1 MLTDFNK
8 PRGSNGDYARVI
20 LNTLAELRTFKP
32 WFDGQVVTIK
42 KVTSTGPEI
51 FDDFY
56 YDLSDTTSADDGI
69 FVIKTTQSTSAFKR
83 IDKSS
88 YNIAYFGLLA
98 DGSNFSTAVNNTVL
112 AIVNDIIA
120 NNRVNNVM
128 TTIKIPSLGK
138 RTVFTIDA
146 SIKLPTIVTL
156 FFEAKTAYLDAKNFT
171 ADAVFKIT
179 NDFTGLTTAMF
190 QAETSWSGGPANQA
204 IGNAIID
211 SSGRIALRGPG
222 YATATNSAIIFGN
235 TVNGVPDVRDVR
247 ICAMNIFGFNISH
260 TWGTY
265 NTYMCGFAHCNFSR
279 CNYGAWIPDVV
290 YNSGERMK
298 YFDCTFGNIKQHC
311 FYAGSSGNYTLEDVS
326 TDFIEGDLFHFGPTS
341 ANFFNFKS
349 GHIEG
354 IYGYIASK
362 DTPTNYSQARVEISK
377 DVVIDP
383 RTTTN
388 YRGIRKMY
396 NCPITAYGKG
406 LAVINGALIPS
417 MINTKPNTAY
427 STWSGSPT
435 ETGCYIEHPRT
446 YNQGTPW
453 PNSYA
458 SGVTNRINPSLT
470 FTTTDTAVGTD
481 LLSVNEAFA
490 VITTGTAIAK
500 YSNAGNGDADGIIPF
515 EITLASA
522 SDTVQLFC
530 TNQSKNVSA
539 HVPLWG
545 TCSVKI
551 GSSTGDVQVSPIMA
565 SYRGATINSIYNDTA
580 KTVASTLNPI
590 RRSITVGSATSM
602 TASLVDSGLTSAQFQ
617 AMYPRFVT
625 GHWQGADFFVP
636 GFLFTGF
643 VGTIYVKLPYWWFDT
658 GRVGY

>member
-8 PRGSNGDYARVI
+8 PRGSNGEYARVI

-51 FDDFY
+51 FDEFY
-56 YDLSDTTSADDGI
+56 YDLSDTTSVDDGI

-204 IGNAIID
+204 IGNAII
-211 SSGRIALRGPG
+211 SSAGRINLRGPG
-222 YATATNSAIIFGN
+222 YASASTSAIIFGN
-235 TVNGVPDVRDVR
+235 TVNGLPDVRDVH
-247 ICAMNIFGFNISH
+247 IASMNIIGFNISH

-298 YFDCTFGNIKQHC
+298 YFDCTFGNIKTHG
-311 FYAGSSGNYTLEDVS
+311 FYAGSSGNYTLVDVS
-326 TDFIEGDLFHFGPTS
+326 TDFIEGDLFHFGPKS
-341 ANFFNFKS
+341 AVFFNHLS

-354 IYGYIASK
+354 IYGYLAAK
-362 DTPTNYSQARVEISK
+362 DTPTDYSQGRVEIGK
-377 DVVIDP
+377 DVVFEP
-383 RTTTN
+383 RTASG
-388 YRGIRKMY
+388 YRGVRKLY
-396 NCPITAYGKG
+396 NCPVTAFGKG
-406 LAVINGALIPS
+406 LAIINAAMIPALLNVS
-417 MINTKPNTAY
+417 PNSAY
-427 STWSGSPT
+427 GCWGGGPND
-435 ETGCYIEHPRT
+435 TGCYIEHPRT
-446 YNQGTPW
+446 YSQGIPY
-453 PNSYA
+453 PESY
-458 SGVTNRINPSLT
+458 STFPTKRINQSLT
-470 FTTTDTAVGTD
+470 FTQTDSAVGTD
-481 LLSVNEAFA
+481 LLSVNDSFA
-490 VITTGTAIAK
+490 CILTGGGVARYSTAA
-500 YSNAGNGDADGIIPF
+500 NADSDGVVPF
-515 EITLASA
+515 EITLTNA
-522 SDTVQLFC
+522 SDTVQIFC
-530 TNQSKNVSA
+530 TNQSKKESSNL
-539 HVPLWG
+539 PLWAN
-545 TCSVKI
+545 CSIKI
-551 GSSTGDVQVSPIMA
+551 ANATGDVLVSPVMA
-565 SYRGATINSIYNDTA
+565 NYRGATITSTYNDTT
-580 KTVASTLNPI
+580 KTVASTLNPF
-590 RRSITVGSATSM
+590 RRSITSGSATNM
-602 TASLVDSGLTSAQFQ
+602 TTSLTGSGLTSAQFQ
-617 AMYPRFVT
+617 GMYSRYVT

-643 VGTIYVKLPYWWFDT
+643 VGTIYMKLPMWWFET